1 MSTKSLII
9 IGGNRES
16 EDSPL
21 DFILD
26 YASAKNL
33 KLLYVTNSI
42 HLKKPCKTYKSFK
55 DFLEKKKVSYI
66 VKNSLKNINFLQNYI
81 RTYPETKVLTTFCFF
96 KINEKIINL
105 FKNKIFNY
113 HLGKIPEQVGAS
125 ATFWYM
131 MSSQKKTAIT
141 FHKISKE
148 FDSGDIV
155 YEKKLNMK
163 KEIFSLNDLYKLI
176 RKQEK
181 KSINTFFDIIF
192 KKKNVK
198 SIKKNLSNKVY
209 MPKLNTLVH
218 GFIDWNW
225 SAKDIATF
233 CSVFDDPYAGASTF
247 LEKKR
252 IHLKKVSYHKHKINF
267 HPFQYGIIFNKDKT
281 KIYVACKNGYI
292 KANIYQKKKLIN
304 LNKII
309 LGRRLYTDQGHL
321 DKAKKSRSIHTGKG
335 IKINV

>member
-9 IGGNRES
+9 IGGNREY

-141 FHKISKE
+141 FQT
-148 FDSGDIV
+148 
-155 YEKKLNMK
+155 
-163 KEIFSLNDLYKLI
+163 IFAC
-176 RKQEK
+176 
-181 KSINTFFDIIF
+181 
-192 KKKNVK
+192 
-198 SIKKNLSNKVY
+198 
-209 MPKLNTLVH
+209 
-218 GFIDWNW
+218 DW
-225 SAKDIATF
+225 
-233 CSVFDDPYAGASTF
+233 
-247 LEKKR
+247 
-252 IHLKKVSYHKHKINF
+252 
-267 HPFQYGIIFNKDKT
+267 
-281 KIYVACKNGYI
+281 
-292 KANIYQKKKLIN
+292 
-304 LNKII
+304 
-309 LGRRLYTDQGHL
+309 
-321 DKAKKSRSIHTGKG
+321 
-335 IKINV
+335 